1 MHVTARENKKNES
14 KVVLKMS
21 STSNNTEIE
30 KIENTSSVTDTE
42 KSLSDSISK
51 KFPNVQ
57 ITYVNPNRIR
67 VNVKTEEII
76 DVASFIRDELHFD
89 HAESVSGVDYPEDN
103 QVEVVYHLGS
113 YTDTSLSKQILTLA
127 TRTPRED
134 IPHPG
139 NDNTKLP
146 SLHDVFPSVSFHE
159 RECFEMLGVYF
170 EGNPDNRRLLLP
182 EDWADIPPLR
192 KDFAIKGR

>member
-1 MHVTARENKKNES
+1 
-14 KVVLKMS
+14 MS

-51 KFPNVQ
+51 KFSNVE
-57 ITYVNPNRIR
+57 IVYVKQNRIR
-67 VNVKTEEII
+67 VNVKKEEIV

-89 HAESVSGVDYPEDN
+89 HAESVSGIDYPEDK
-103 QVEVVYHLGS
+103 QIEVVYHLGS
-113 YTDTSLSKQILTLA
+113 YTDPLLSKQILALA
-127 TRTPRED
+127 TRTQRED
-134 IPHPG
+134 DPHPG
-139 NDNTKLP
+139 NDNSKLP

-170 EGNPDNRRLLLP
+170 DGNPDNRRLLLP

>member
-1 MHVTARENKKNES
+1 
-14 KVVLKMS
+14 MS
-21 STSNNTEIE
+21 STNNTEIE
-30 KIENTSSVTDTE
+30 KIEDTSLVSDTE

-67 VNVKTEEII
+67 VNVKREEII

-89 HAESVSGVDYPEDN
+89 HAESVSGVDYPEDK
-103 QVEVVYHLGS
+103 QIEVVYHLGS
-113 YTDTSLSKQILTLA
+113 YTDTSLDKKILALA

-134 IPHPG
+134 DPHPG
-139 NDNTKLP
+139 NDITILP
-146 SLHDVFPSVSFHE
+146 SLRDVFPSVSFHE

-170 EGNPDNRRLLLP
+170 DGHPDNRRLLLP
-182 EDWADIPPLR
+182 EDWADMPPLR
-192 KDFAIKGR
+192 KDFRIKGR